1 MRSARDRE
9 AWDRD
14 GFFVLRNFV
23 DSSVGQAMERDI
35 IAAIRT
41 NPPSANPGRA
51 FYRAGET
58 LFIQPEAQPNL
69 QAHDAEDLIA
79 KVFNPHL
86 AGAARDF
93 ALSERVADIV
103 AGLLGDDID
112 VFQSQFIFKNPG
124 AWGQP
129 WHQDSY
135 YFPFDHQPQVGVW
148 LAISEATLENGC
160 LSVLPG
166 SHTGEIHPHGPDL
179 RKGANQGYREVVG
192 PNFAAATPMLMA
204 PGDLLVFHSY
214 LLHRSQDNRA
224 ASRRSA
230 MVYHYG
236 RAGTEALQ
244 PLSAAQMSILRWTPV
259 RRSLQPA

>member
-1 MRSARDRE
+1 MLTTE
-9 AWDRD
+9 QLNAWNSD
-14 GFFVLRNFV
+14 GFFVVRGFV
-23 DSSVGQAMERDI
+23 EPSVGQAMERET
-35 IAAIRT
+35 IAAIRD
-41 NPPSANPGRA
+41 NPPSANPGRV
-51 FYRAGET
+51 FYRAGEG
-58 LFIQPEAQPNL
+58 LFIQPEAQPGL
-69 QAHDAEDLIA
+69 RACEPEDLIA

-86 AGAARDF
+86 SGVARAF
-93 ALSERVADIV
+93 ALSEGVADIV

-135 YFPFDHQPQVGVW
+135 YFPFDRQPQVGVW

-166 SHTGEIHPHGPDL
+166 SHVDDIHPHGPDL
-179 RKGANQGYREVVG
+179 REGANQGYREVTGLNIDGAV
-192 PNFAAATPMLMA
+192 PMLMA

-236 RAGTEALQ
+236 RAGTEPLE
-244 PLSAAQMSILRWTPV
+244 PLSAAQASILRWTPV